1 MTRRIAKPVPISPI
15 PTPTIGHRSRPVNGS
30 VPEGSDFFDPVVPD
44 VAAVAV
50 VVVVVP
56 LDEEGVDVVLDVGA
70 GDGVEVT
77 LDAGVVVVAGVV
89 AGAGAAVLVG
99 GGCVA
104 ELEECDPDP
113 ASGSMYC

>member
-1 MTRRIAKPVPISPI
+1 M
-15 PTPTIGHRSRPVNGS
+15 NGS
-30 VPEGSDFFDPVVPD
+30 VPEGSDFFDPVVPVVPD
-44 VAAVAV
+44 VAAVA
-50 VVVVVP
+50 VVP